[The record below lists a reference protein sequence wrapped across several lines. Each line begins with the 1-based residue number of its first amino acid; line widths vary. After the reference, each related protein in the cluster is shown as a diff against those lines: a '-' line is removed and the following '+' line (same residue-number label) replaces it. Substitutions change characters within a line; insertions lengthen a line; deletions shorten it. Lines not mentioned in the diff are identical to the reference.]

1 VTQCGE
7 CASRVTCYTSWSVIT
22 VALLVTVEDEME
34 LLSDIV
40 TWGELYLDHWQEGS
54 YTCSKCSNL
63 LYRSE
68 DKWKVKVQK
77 GCSVVQ

>member
-1 VTQCGE
+1 
-7 CASRVTCYTSWSVIT
+7 
-22 VALLVTVEDEME
+22 ME

-68 DKWKVKVQK
+68 DKWKVKVQN
-77 GCSVVQ
+77 GWSVVQ